1 MVLTAC
7 RAAAISALKAAPLIL
22 IGVGGKLAGFMVIAD
37 PNRAT
42 TPLALESLKAA
53 GVRVVVLTG
62 DGKTTAEGVARQ
74 SGIDAVVAEV
84 FPQDKVAVGQ
94 RLMKEGQ
101 VNPGCLNGEDGGRSP
116 H

>member
-7 RAAAISALKAAPLIL
+7 RAAAISALKAAPVIFV
-22 IGVGGKLAGFMVIAD
+22 GVGGKLAGFMVIAD

-74 SGIDAVVAEV
+74 PAIDAVVAEV

-94 RLMKEGQ
+94 RLMKEGH
-101 VNPGCLNGEDGGRSP
+101 RSTLVA
-116 H
+116 